1 MSARRMEPRLLALA
15 ATFLLMPAAQA
26 ATGKL
31 VLTGGI
37 TSVEG
42 TAGGGITP
50 WAMIGTQ
57 ATENEW
63 GVSASSSFTETND
76 YRLNTFGIAAAWNER
91 VEFSLA
97 QQRLDTG
104 ITGTAL
110 TGSDLVLEQQII
122 GAKVRVFGE
131 AVLDADTWMPQVS
144 VGVQH
149 KRLDANALEPTLQ
162 SLGARRSGTD
172 VYVSATKL
180 FLAPGILVNT
190 TLRATNANQNGLLGF
205 GARLGGDESRHQIV
219 PEVSVAKLLRN
230 NLAVGMEYRVM
241 PNKLARAGQA
251 AGLGNGLAAD
261 DWKDVFIAWAPHKQV
276 SLTAAYVDLG
286 RIVPATT
293 NNRDQRGIF
302 VSAQIAF

>member
-1 MSARRMEPRLLALA
+1 MITRRFDQRLAALA
-15 ATFLLMPAAQA
+15 AALLLMPAAHA

-50 WAMIGTQ
+50 WAMVGTQ
-57 ATENEW
+57 ATEKEW
-63 GVSASSSFTETND
+63 GVSASSSFTQTDD
-76 YRLNTFGIAAAWNER
+76 YRLNTYGVAAAWNER

-97 QQRLDTG
+97 QQRFDTG
-104 ITGTAL
+104 ITGKQLMAP
-110 TGSDLVLEQQII
+110 GLVLEQQII
-122 GAKVRVFGE
+122 GAKVRVLGE
-131 AVLDADTWMPQVS
+131 AVLDADTWVPQVS

-149 KRLDANALEPTLQ
+149 KRLEANQLEPTLQ
-162 SLGARRSGTD
+162 ALGARRSGTD
-172 VYVSATKL
+172 AYVSATKL
-180 FLAPGILVNT
+180 FLAPGILVNA

-205 GARLGGDESRHQIV
+205 GATLGGDESRHQIV
-219 PEVSVAKLLRN
+219 PEFSVAKLLRS
-230 NLAVGMEYRVM
+230 NLAIGMEYRVM
-241 PNKLARAGQA
+241 PDKLARAGQA

-261 DWKDVFIAWAPHKQV
+261 DWKDVFIAWAPHKQL

-293 NNRDQRGIF
+293 NDRDQRGVF
-302 VSAQIAF
+302 VSAQFAF

>member
-1 MSARRMEPRLLALA
+1 MNAGRMPHRLLALA
-15 ATFLLMPAAQA
+15 AAMLLMPAAQA

-63 GVSASSSFTETND
+63 GVSASSSFTETDD
-76 YRLNTFGIAAAWNER
+76 YRLNTYGVAAAWNER
-91 VEFSLA
+91 VEFSLT
-97 QQRLDTG
+97 QQRFDTG
-104 ITGTAL
+104 VTGTTL
-110 TGSDLVLEQQII
+110 TGSDLMLEQHII
-122 GAKVRVFGE
+122 GAKVRVYGD
-131 AVLDADTWMPQVS
+131 AVLDADTWKPQVS

-205 GARLGGDESRHQIV
+205 GARLGSDESRHQIL
-219 PEVSVAKLLRN
+219 PEVSVAKLLRS
-230 NLAVGMEYRVM
+230 NLAVGMEYRAM
-241 PNKLARAGQA
+241 PNNLERTGGK
-251 AGLGNGLAAD
+251 GLAAD

-293 NNRDQRGIF
+293 NHRDQRGVF

>member
-1 MSARRMEPRLLALA
+1 MSARRMEQRLLALA
-15 ATFLLMPAAQA
+15 AALLLVPVAQA

-63 GVSASSSFTETND
+63 GVSASSSFTETDD
-76 YRLNTFGIAAAWNER
+76 YRLNTYGVAAAWIER

-97 QQRLDTG
+97 QQRFDTG

-110 TGSDLVLEQQII
+110 TGSDLVLEQHII
-122 GAKVRVFGE
+122 GAKVRVLGE

-162 SLGARRSGTD
+162 TLGARRSGTD

-205 GARLGGDESRHQIV
+205 GARFGGDESRHQLV

-230 NLAVGMEYRVM
+230 NLAVGMEYRAM